1 MAKATTGA
9 EIEPGLN
16 LDKHKKSAFKR
27 FFMQI
32 DIQLMVLPALA
43 LIFIFSYIPMYGI
56 LIAFQDYKLKA
67 GFNLFSNEWVGLKHF
82 IDFFNSPEFVP
93 VMRNTI
99 IISFMKFIF
108 GFPAPIVLALML
120 NEVRKMAFKRVIQTV
135 TYLPHFLSWVVIG
148 SMVTSLLS
156 VDNGSINMLL
166 EKLRIIDEP
175 INFMS
180 LAEYFWSI
188 LVATNVWK
196 EIGFA
201 SIVYLAAIA
210 GIDPHLYEA
219 ASIDGASRFKQM
231 TLITLPCIMPVV
243 IIFMILAIGNLLN
256 AGFEDILILASNPAL
271 REVSDSLDVYVV
283 RVGIDNYRYSYAT
296 AIGLFKAVVSVTLL
310 TFANF
315 IARKT
320 GNSLW

>member
-1 MAKATTGA
+1 MAKASAGLDT
-9 EIEPGLN
+9 ESRLN
-16 LDKHKKSAFKR
+16 LDKHRKSAFKR

-32 DIQLMVLPALA
+32 DIQLMVLPALVF
-43 LIFIFSYIPMYGI
+43 IFIFSYIPMYGV
-56 LIAFQDYKLKA
+56 LIAFQDYKM
-67 GFNLFSNEWVGLKHF
+67 GSNLLNNNWVGFKHF
-82 IDFFNSPEFVP
+82 VAFFNAPEFYP

-99 IISFMKFIF
+99 VISFLKFIF
-108 GFPAPIVLALML
+108 GFPAPILLALML
-120 NEVRKMAFKRVIQTV
+120 NEVRKMFFKRVVQTV

-156 VDNGSINMLL
+156 VDNGSVNMML
-166 EKLRIIDEP
+166 EKLKLIDEP
-175 INFMS
+175 VNFLSMS
-180 LAEYFWSI
+180 EYFWTI
-188 LVATNVWK
+188 LVTTNVWK

-231 TLITLPCIMPVV
+231 WLITLPCIMPVV
-243 IIFMILAIGNLLN
+243 IIFMILAIGNLTN

>member
-1 MAKATTGA
+1 MAKASAGLDT
-9 EIEPGLN
+9 ESRLN
-16 LDKHKKSAFKR
+16 LDKHRKSAFKR

-32 DIQLMVLPALA
+32 DIQLMVLPALVF
-43 LIFIFSYIPMYGI
+43 IFIFSYIPMYGV
-56 LIAFQDYKLKA
+56 LIAFQDYKM
-67 GFNLFSNEWVGLKHF
+67 GSNLLNNNWVGLKHF
-82 IDFFNSPEFVP
+82 SAFFNSPDFYP

-99 IISFMKFIF
+99 VISFLKFIF
-108 GFPAPIVLALML
+108 GFPAPILLALML
-120 NEVRKMAFKRVIQTV
+120 NEVRKMFFKRVVQTV

-156 VDNGSINMLL
+156 VDNGSVNMLL
-166 EKLRIIDEP
+166 EKLKLIDEP
-175 INFMS
+175 VNFLS
-180 LAEYFWSI
+180 LSEYFWTI
-188 LVATNVWK
+188 LITTNVWK

-231 TLITLPCIMPVV
+231 WLITLPCIMPVV
-243 IIFMILAIGNLLN
+243 IIFMILAIGNLTS

-310 TFANF
+310 TLANF

>member
-1 MAKATTGA
+1 MAKTSA
-9 EIEPGLN
+9 GLETESRMN
-16 LDKHKKSAFKR
+16 LDKHRKSAFKR

-32 DIQLMVLPALA
+32 DIQLMVLPALVF
-43 LIFIFSYIPMYGI
+43 IFIFSYIPMYGV
-56 LIAFQDYKLKA
+56 LIAFQDYKM
-67 GFNLFSNEWVGLKHF
+67 GSNLLNNNWVGLKHF
-82 IDFFNSPEFVP
+82 IAFFNSPDFYP

-99 IISFMKFIF
+99 IISFLKFIF
-108 GFPAPIVLALML
+108 GFPAPILLALML
-120 NEVRKMAFKRVIQTV
+120 NEVRKMFFKRVVQTV

-166 EKLRIIDEP
+166 EKLKLIDEP
-175 INFMS
+175 VNFLSMS
-180 LAEYFWSI
+180 EYFWTI
-188 LVATNVWK
+188 LITTNVWK

-231 TLITLPCIMPVV
+231 WLITLPCIMPVV
-243 IIFMILAIGNLLN
+243 IIFMILAIGNLTS

-271 REVSDSLDVYVV
+271 RDVSDSLDVYVV

-310 TFANF
+310 TLANF

>member
-1 MAKATTGA
+1 MAKASA
-9 EIEPGLN
+9 GLETESRMN
-16 LDKHKKSAFKR
+16 LDKHRKSAFKR

-32 DIQLMVLPALA
+32 DIQLMVLPALVF
-43 LIFIFSYIPMYGI
+43 IFIFSYIPMYGV
-56 LIAFQDYKLKA
+56 LIAFQDYKM
-67 GFNLFSNEWVGLKHF
+67 GSNLLNNNWVGLKHF
-82 IDFFNSPEFVP
+82 IAFFNSPDFYP

-99 IISFMKFIF
+99 IISFLKFIF
-108 GFPAPIVLALML
+108 GFPAPILLALML
-120 NEVRKMAFKRVIQTV
+120 NEVRKMFFKRVVQTV

-166 EKLRIIDEP
+166 EKLKLIDEP
-175 INFMS
+175 VNFLSMS
-180 LAEYFWSI
+180 EYFWTI
-188 LVATNVWK
+188 LITTNVWK

-231 TLITLPCIMPVV
+231 WLITLPCIMPVV
-243 IIFMILAIGNLLN
+243 IIFMILAIGNLTS

-271 REVSDSLDVYVV
+271 RDVSDSLDVYVV

-310 TFANF
+310 TLANF

>member
-1 MAKATTGA
+1 MAKASAGLDT
-9 EIEPGLN
+9 ESRLN
-16 LDKHKKSAFKR
+16 LDKHRKSAFKR

-32 DIQLMVLPALA
+32 DIQLMVLPALVF
-43 LIFIFSYIPMYGI
+43 IFIFSYIPMYGV
-56 LIAFQDYKLKA
+56 LIAFQDYKM
-67 GFNLFSNEWVGLKHF
+67 GSNLLNNNWVGLKHF
-82 IDFFNSPEFVP
+82 IAFFNSPDFYP

-99 IISFMKFIF
+99 VISFLKFIF
-108 GFPAPIVLALML
+108 GFPAPILLALML
-120 NEVRKMAFKRVIQTV
+120 NEVRKMFFKRVVQTV

-156 VDNGSINMLL
+156 VDNGSVNMLL
-166 EKLRIIDEP
+166 EKLKLIDEP
-175 INFMS
+175 VNFLSMS
-180 LAEYFWSI
+180 EYFWTI
-188 LVATNVWK
+188 LITTNVWK

-210 GIDPHLYEA
+210 GIDPYLYEA

-231 TLITLPCIMPVV
+231 WLITLPCIMPVV
-243 IIFMILAIGNLLN
+243 IIFMILAIGNLTS

-271 REVSDSLDVYVV
+271 RDVSDSLDVYVV

-310 TFANF
+310 TLANF

>member
-1 MAKATTGA
+1 M
-9 EIEPGLN
+9 N
-16 LDKHKKSAFKR
+16 LDKHRKSAFKR

-32 DIQLMVLPALA
+32 DIQLMVLPALVF
-43 LIFIFSYIPMYGI
+43 IFIFSYIPMYGV
-56 LIAFQDYKLKA
+56 LIAFQDYKM
-67 GFNLFSNEWVGLKHF
+67 GSNLLNNNWVGLKHF
-82 IDFFNSPEFVP
+82 IAFFNSPDFYP

-99 IISFMKFIF
+99 IISFLKFIF
-108 GFPAPIVLALML
+108 GFPAPILLALML
-120 NEVRKMAFKRVIQTV
+120 NEVRKMFFKRVVQTV

-166 EKLRIIDEP
+166 EKLKLIDEP
-175 INFMS
+175 VNFLSMS
-180 LAEYFWSI
+180 EYFWTI
-188 LVATNVWK
+188 LITTNVWK

-231 TLITLPCIMPVV
+231 WLITLPCIMPVV
-243 IIFMILAIGNLLN
+243 IIFMILAIGNLTS

-271 REVSDSLDVYVV
+271 RDVSDSLDVYVV

-310 TFANF
+310 TLANF

>member
-1 MAKATTGA
+1 MAKASAGLDT
-9 EIEPGLN
+9 ESRLN
-16 LDKHKKSAFKR
+16 LDKHRKSAFKR

-32 DIQLMVLPALA
+32 DIQLMVLPALVF
-43 LIFIFSYIPMYGI
+43 IFVFSYIPMYGV
-56 LIAFQDYKLKA
+56 LIAFQDYKM
-67 GFNLFSNEWVGLKHF
+67 GSNLLNNNWVGLKHF
-82 IDFFNSPEFVP
+82 SAFFNSPDFYP

-99 IISFMKFIF
+99 VISFLKFIF
-108 GFPAPIVLALML
+108 GFPAPILLALML
-120 NEVRKMAFKRVIQTV
+120 NEVRKMFFKRVVQTV

-156 VDNGSINMLL
+156 VDNGSVNMLL
-166 EKLRIIDEP
+166 EKLKLIDEP
-175 INFMS
+175 INFLSMS
-180 LAEYFWSI
+180 EYFWTI
-188 LVATNVWK
+188 LITTNVWK

-231 TLITLPCIMPVV
+231 WLITLPCIMPVV
-243 IIFMILAIGNLLN
+243 IIFMILAIGNLTS

-310 TFANF
+310 TLANF

>member
-1 MAKATTGA
+1 MAKASAGPDT
-9 EIEPGLN
+9 EPRLN
-16 LDKHKKSAFKR
+16 LDKHRKSAFKR

-32 DIQLMVLPALA
+32 DIQLMVLPALVF
-43 LIFIFSYIPMYGI
+43 IFIFSYIPMYGV
-56 LIAFQDYKLKA
+56 LIAFQDYKM
-67 GFNLFSNEWVGLKHF
+67 GSNLLNNNWVGFKHF
-82 IDFFNSPEFVP
+82 VAFFNAPEFYP

-99 IISFMKFIF
+99 VISFLKFIF
-108 GFPAPIVLALML
+108 GFPAPILLALML
-120 NEVRKMAFKRVIQTV
+120 NEVRKMFFKRVVQTV

-156 VDNGSINMLL
+156 VDNGSVNMLL
-166 EKLRIIDEP
+166 EKLKLIDEP
-175 INFMS
+175 VNFLS
-180 LAEYFWSI
+180 LSEYFWTI
-188 LVATNVWK
+188 LITTNVWK
-196 EIGFA
+196 EIGFQ

-231 TLITLPCIMPVV
+231 WLITLPCIMPVV
-243 IIFMILAIGNLLN
+243 IIFIILAICNLTN

-310 TFANF
+310 TLANF

>member
-1 MAKATTGA
+1 M
-9 EIEPGLN
+9 
-16 LDKHKKSAFKR
+16 
-27 FFMQI
+27 
-32 DIQLMVLPALA
+32 QLMVLPALA
-43 LIFIFSYIPMYGI
+43 LVFIFSYIPMYGV
-56 LIAFQDYKLKA
+56 LIAFQDYKM
-67 GFNLFSNEWVGLKHF
+67 GSNLLNNDWVGLKHF
-82 IDFFNSPEFVP
+82 IAFFNSPEFYP

-99 IISFMKFIF
+99 VISFLKFIF
-108 GFPAPIVLALML
+108 GFPAPILLALML
-120 NEVRKMAFKRVIQTV
+120 NEVRKMFFKRIVQTV

-156 VDNGSINMLL
+156 VDNGSVNMLL

-175 INFMS
+175 INFLSMT
-180 LAEYFWSI
+180 EYFWTI
-188 LVATNVWK
+188 LVTTNVWK

-231 TLITLPCIMPVV
+231 WLITLPCIMPVV

-310 TFANF
+310 TLANF
-315 IARKT
+315 IARRT

>member
-1 MAKATTGA
+1 MAKASAGPDT
-9 EIEPGLN
+9 ESRLN
-16 LDKHKKSAFKR
+16 LDKHRKSAFKR

-32 DIQLMVLPALA
+32 DIQLMVLPALVF
-43 LIFIFSYIPMYGI
+43 IFIFSYIPMYGV
-56 LIAFQDYKLKA
+56 LIAFQDYKM
-67 GFNLFSNEWVGLKHF
+67 GSNLLNNNWVGFKHF
-82 IDFFNSPEFVP
+82 VAFFNAPEFYP

-99 IISFMKFIF
+99 VISFLKFIF
-108 GFPAPIVLALML
+108 GFPAPILLALML
-120 NEVRKMAFKRVIQTV
+120 NEVRKMFFKRVVQTV

-156 VDNGSINMLL
+156 VDNGSVNMLL
-166 EKLRIIDEP
+166 EKLKLIDEP
-175 INFMS
+175 VNFLS
-180 LAEYFWSI
+180 LSEYFWTI
-188 LVATNVWK
+188 LITTNVWK
-196 EIGFA
+196 EIGFQ

-231 TLITLPCIMPVV
+231 WLITLPCIMPVV
-243 IIFMILAIGNLLN
+243 IIFMILAIGNLTN

-310 TFANF
+310 TLANF

>member
-1 MAKATTGA
+1 MAKASAGLDT
-9 EIEPGLN
+9 ESRLN
-16 LDKHKKSAFKR
+16 LDKHRKSAFKR

-32 DIQLMVLPALA
+32 DIQLMVLPALVF
-43 LIFIFSYIPMYGI
+43 IFIFSYIPMYGV
-56 LIAFQDYKLKA
+56 LIAFQDYKM
-67 GFNLFSNEWVGLKHF
+67 GSNLLNNNWVGFKHF
-82 IDFFNSPEFVP
+82 VAFFNAPEFYP

-99 IISFMKFIF
+99 VISFLKFIF
-108 GFPAPIVLALML
+108 GFPAPILLALML
-120 NEVRKMAFKRVIQTV
+120 NEVRKMFFKRVVQTV

-156 VDNGSINMLL
+156 VDNGSVNMLL
-166 EKLRIIDEP
+166 EKLKLIDEP
-175 INFMS
+175 VNFLSMS
-180 LAEYFWSI
+180 EYFWTI
-188 LVATNVWK
+188 LVTTNVWK

-231 TLITLPCIMPVV
+231 WLITLPCIMPVV
-243 IIFMILAIGNLLN
+243 IIFMILAIGNLTS

>member
-1 MAKATTGA
+1 MSKATTGS

-16 LDKHKKSAFKR
+16 LDKHKKSALKR

-56 LIAFQDYKLKA
+56 LIAFQDYKLKS

-82 IDFFNSPEFVP
+82 IDFFNSPEFFP

-99 IISFMKFIF
+99 VISFMKFIF
-108 GFPAPIVLALML
+108 GFPAPIILALML
-120 NEVRKMAFKRVIQTV
+120 NEVRKMAFKRVVQTV

-166 EKLRIIDEP
+166 EKLRLIDEP
-175 INFMS
+175 INFLS
-180 LAEYFWSI
+180 LTEYFWSI

-219 ASIDGASRFKQM
+219 ASMDGASRFKQM

>member
-1 MAKATTGA
+1 MAKASA
-9 EIEPGLN
+9 GLDTESRMN
-16 LDKHKKSAFKR
+16 LDKHRKSAFKR

-32 DIQLMVLPALA
+32 DIQLMVLPALVF
-43 LIFIFSYIPMYGI
+43 IFIFSYIPMYGV
-56 LIAFQDYKLKA
+56 LIAFQDYKM
-67 GFNLFSNEWVGLKHF
+67 GSNLLNNNWVGFKHF
-82 IDFFNSPEFVP
+82 VAFFNAPEFYP

-99 IISFMKFIF
+99 VISFLKFIF
-108 GFPAPIVLALML
+108 GFPAPILLALML
-120 NEVRKMAFKRVIQTV
+120 NEVRKMFFKRVVQTV

-156 VDNGSINMLL
+156 VDNGSVNMLL
-166 EKLRIIDEP
+166 EKLKLIDEP
-175 INFMS
+175 INFLSMS
-180 LAEYFWSI
+180 EYFWTI
-188 LVATNVWK
+188 LVTTNVWK

-231 TLITLPCIMPVV
+231 WLITLPCIMPVV
-243 IIFMILAIGNLLN
+243 IIFMILAIGNLTN

>member
-1 MAKATTGA
+1 MAKTSA
-9 EIEPGLN
+9 GLETESRMN
-16 LDKHKKSAFKR
+16 LDKHRKSAFKR

-32 DIQLMVLPALA
+32 DIQLMVLPALVF
-43 LIFIFSYIPMYGI
+43 IFIFSYIPMYGV
-56 LIAFQDYKLKA
+56 LIAFQDYKM
-67 GFNLFSNEWVGLKHF
+67 GSNLLNNNWVGLKHF
-82 IDFFNSPEFVP
+82 IAFFNSPDFYP

-99 IISFMKFIF
+99 VISFLKFIF
-108 GFPAPIVLALML
+108 GFPAPILLALML
-120 NEVRKMAFKRVIQTV
+120 NEVRKMFFKRVVQTV

-166 EKLRIIDEP
+166 EKLKLIDEP
-175 INFMS
+175 VNFLSMS
-180 LAEYFWSI
+180 EYFWTI
-188 LVATNVWK
+188 LITTNVWK

-231 TLITLPCIMPVV
+231 WLITLPCIMPVV
-243 IIFMILAIGNLLN
+243 IIFMILAIGNLTS

-271 REVSDSLDVYVV
+271 RDVSDSLDVYVV

-310 TFANF
+310 TLANF

>member
-1 MAKATTGA
+1 MAKASA
-9 EIEPGLN
+9 GLETESRMN
-16 LDKHKKSAFKR
+16 LDKHRKSAFKR

-32 DIQLMVLPALA
+32 DIQLMVLPALVF
-43 LIFIFSYIPMYGI
+43 IFIFFYIPMYGV
-56 LIAFQDYKLKA
+56 LIAFQDYKM
-67 GFNLFSNEWVGLKHF
+67 GSNLLNNNWVGLKHF
-82 IDFFNSPEFVP
+82 IAFFNSPDFYP

-99 IISFMKFIF
+99 IISFLKFIF
-108 GFPAPIVLALML
+108 GFPAPILLALML
-120 NEVRKMAFKRVIQTV
+120 NEVRKMFFKRVVQTV

-166 EKLRIIDEP
+166 EKLKLIDEP
-175 INFMS
+175 VNFLSMS
-180 LAEYFWSI
+180 EYFWTI
-188 LVATNVWK
+188 LITTNVWK

-231 TLITLPCIMPVV
+231 WLITLPCIMPVV
-243 IIFMILAIGNLLN
+243 IIFMILAIGNLTS

-271 REVSDSLDVYVV
+271 RDVSDSLDVYVV

-310 TFANF
+310 TLANF

>member
-1 MAKATTGA
+1 
-9 EIEPGLN
+9 
-16 LDKHKKSAFKR
+16 
-27 FFMQI
+27 MQI

-43 LIFIFSYIPMYGI
+43 LVFIFSYIPMYGV
-56 LIAFQDYKLKA
+56 LIAFQDYKM
-67 GFNLFSNEWVGLKHF
+67 GSNLLNNDWVGLKHF
-82 IDFFNSPEFVP
+82 IAFFNSPEFYP

-99 IISFMKFIF
+99 VISFLKFIF
-108 GFPAPIVLALML
+108 GFPAPILLALML
-120 NEVRKMAFKRVIQTV
+120 NEVRKMFFKRIVQTV

-156 VDNGSINMLL
+156 VDNGSVNMLL

-175 INFMS
+175 INFLSMT
-180 LAEYFWSI
+180 EYFWTI
-188 LVATNVWK
+188 LVTTNVWK

-231 TLITLPCIMPVV
+231 WLITLPCIMPVV

-310 TFANF
+310 TLANF
-315 IARKT
+315 IARRT

>member
-1 MAKATTGA
+1 MARASAGLDT
-9 EIEPGLN
+9 ESRLN
-16 LDKHKKSAFKR
+16 LDKHRKSAFKR

-32 DIQLMVLPALA
+32 DIQLMVLPALVF
-43 LIFIFSYIPMYGI
+43 IFIFSYIPMYGV
-56 LIAFQDYKLKA
+56 LIAFQDYKM
-67 GFNLFSNEWVGLKHF
+67 GSNLLNNNWVGLKHF
-82 IDFFNSPEFVP
+82 SAFFNSPDFYP

-99 IISFMKFIF
+99 VISFLKFIF
-108 GFPAPIVLALML
+108 GFPAPILLALML
-120 NEVRKMAFKRVIQTV
+120 NEVRKMFFKRVVQTV

-156 VDNGSINMLL
+156 VDNGSVNMLL
-166 EKLRIIDEP
+166 EKLKLIDEP
-175 INFMS
+175 VNFLSMS
-180 LAEYFWSI
+180 EYFWTI
-188 LVATNVWK
+188 LITTNVWK

-231 TLITLPCIMPVV
+231 WLITLPCIMPVV
-243 IIFMILAIGNLLN
+243 IIFMILAIGNLTS

-310 TFANF
+310 TLANF

>member
-1 MAKATTGA
+1 MAKASAGLDT
-9 EIEPGLN
+9 ESRLN
-16 LDKHKKSAFKR
+16 LDKHRKSAFKR

-32 DIQLMVLPALA
+32 DIQLMVLPALVF
-43 LIFIFSYIPMYGI
+43 IFIFSYIPMYGV
-56 LIAFQDYKLKA
+56 LIAFQDYKM
-67 GFNLFSNEWVGLKHF
+67 GSNLLNNNWVGFKHF
-82 IDFFNSPEFVP
+82 IAFFNAPEFYP

-99 IISFMKFIF
+99 VISFLKFIF
-108 GFPAPIVLALML
+108 GFPAPILLALML
-120 NEVRKMAFKRVIQTV
+120 NEVRKMFFKRVVQTV

-156 VDNGSINMLL
+156 VDNGSVNMLL
-166 EKLRIIDEP
+166 EKLKIIDEP
-175 INFMS
+175 INFLSMT
-180 LAEYFWSI
+180 EYFWTI
-188 LVATNVWK
+188 LVTTNVWK

-231 TLITLPCIMPVV
+231 WLITLPCIMPVV
-243 IIFMILAIGNLLN
+243 IIFMILAIGNLVN

-310 TFANF
+310 TLANF

>member
-1 MAKATTGA
+1 MAKASAGLDT
-9 EIEPGLN
+9 ESRLN
-16 LDKHKKSAFKR
+16 LDKHRKSAFKR

-32 DIQLMVLPALA
+32 DIQLMVLPALVF
-43 LIFIFSYIPMYGI
+43 IFIFSYIPMYGV
-56 LIAFQDYKLKA
+56 LIAFQDYKM
-67 GFNLFSNEWVGLKHF
+67 GSNLLNNNWVGLKHF
-82 IDFFNSPEFVP
+82 IAFFNSPDFYP

-99 IISFMKFIF
+99 VISFLKFIF
-108 GFPAPIVLALML
+108 GFPAPILLALML
-120 NEVRKMAFKRVIQTV
+120 NEVRKMFFKRVVQTV

-156 VDNGSINMLL
+156 VDNGSVNMLL
-166 EKLRIIDEP
+166 EKLKLIDEP
-175 INFMS
+175 VNFLSMS
-180 LAEYFWSI
+180 EYFWTI
-188 LVATNVWK
+188 LITTNVWK

-231 TLITLPCIMPVV
+231 WLITLPCIMPVV
-243 IIFMILAIGNLLN
+243 IIFMILAIGNLTS

-271 REVSDSLDVYVV
+271 RDVSDSLDVYVV

-310 TFANF
+310 TLANF

>member
-1 MAKATTGA
+1 MAKASA
-9 EIEPGLN
+9 GLETESRMN
-16 LDKHKKSAFKR
+16 LDKHRKSAFKR

-32 DIQLMVLPALA
+32 DIQLMVLPALVF
-43 LIFIFSYIPMYGI
+43 IFIFSYIPMYGV
-56 LIAFQDYKLKA
+56 LIAFQDYKM
-67 GFNLFSNEWVGLKHF
+67 GSNLLNNNWVGLKHF
-82 IDFFNSPEFVP
+82 IAFFNSPDFYP

-99 IISFMKFIF
+99 VISFLKFIF
-108 GFPAPIVLALML
+108 GFPAPILLALML
-120 NEVRKMAFKRVIQTV
+120 NEVRKMFFKRVVQTV

-166 EKLRIIDEP
+166 EKLKLIDEP
-175 INFMS
+175 VNFLSMS
-180 LAEYFWSI
+180 EYFWTI
-188 LVATNVWK
+188 LITTNVWK

-231 TLITLPCIMPVV
+231 WLITLPCIMPVV
-243 IIFMILAIGNLLN
+243 IIFMILAIGNLTS

-271 REVSDSLDVYVV
+271 RDVSDSLDVYVV

-310 TFANF
+310 TLANF

>member
-1 MAKATTGA
+1 MAKASA
-9 EIEPGLN
+9 GLDTESRMN
-16 LDKHKKSAFKR
+16 LDKHRKSAFKR

-32 DIQLMVLPALA
+32 DIQLMVLPALVF
-43 LIFIFSYIPMYGI
+43 IFIFSYIPMYGV
-56 LIAFQDYKLKA
+56 LIAFQDYKM
-67 GFNLFSNEWVGLKHF
+67 GSNLLNNNWVGFKHF
-82 IDFFNSPEFVP
+82 VAFFNAPEFYP

-99 IISFMKFIF
+99 VISFLKFIF
-108 GFPAPIVLALML
+108 GFPAPILLALML
-120 NEVRKMAFKRVIQTV
+120 NEVRKMFFKRVVQTV

-156 VDNGSINMLL
+156 VDNGSVNMLL
-166 EKLRIIDEP
+166 EKLKLIDEP
-175 INFMS
+175 INFLSMS
-180 LAEYFWSI
+180 EYFWTI
-188 LVATNVWK
+188 LVTTNVWK

-219 ASIDGASRFKQM
+219 ASIDGASRFQADVAD
-231 TLITLPCIMPVV
+231 TLPCIMPVV
-243 IIFMILAIGNLLN
+243 IIFMILAIGNLTN

>member
-1 MAKATTGA
+1 MAKGSAGLETKSLLN
-9 EIEPGLN
+9 PG
-16 LDKHKKSAFKR
+16 HKSKLRR
-27 FFMQI
+27 FFTQI
-32 DIQLMVLPALA
+32 DIQLMVLPALVF
-43 LIFIFSYIPMYGI
+43 IFIFSYIPMYGV
-56 LIAFQDYKLKA
+56 LIAFQDYKL
-67 GFNLFSNEWVGLKHF
+67 GSNLLNNNWVGLKHF
-82 IDFFNSPEFVP
+82 IQFFNAPEFNT

-99 IISFMKFIF
+99 VISFLKFFF
-108 GFPAPIVLALML
+108 GFPAPIILALML
-120 NEVRKMAFKRVIQTV
+120 NEVRKMLFKRVVQTV

-148 SMVTSLLS
+148 SMVTSILS

-166 EKLRIIDEP
+166 QKLRLIDDP
-175 INFMS
+175 INFLSMT
-180 LAEYFWSI
+180 EYFWTI

-196 EIGFA
+196 EIGFN
-201 SIVYLAAIA
+201 SIVFLAAIA

-219 ASIDGASRFKQM
+219 ASIDGASRFKQIR
-231 TLITLPCIMPVV
+231 LITLPCIMPVV

-296 AIGLFKAVVSVTLL
+296 AIGLFKAVISVTLL
-310 TFANF
+310 TMANF
-315 IARKT
+315 LARRT

>member
-1 MAKATTGA
+1 MAKTSDAT
-9 EIEPGLN
+9 EPSVGLS
-16 LDKHKKSAFKR
+16 LDKHQKSTFKR

-43 LIFIFSYIPMYGI
+43 LIFIFSYIPMYGV
-56 LIAFQDYKLKA
+56 LIAFQDYKM
-67 GFNLFSNEWVGLKHF
+67 GSNLLNNNWVGLKHF
-82 IDFFNSPEFVP
+82 IYFFNAPEFYP

-99 IISFMKFIF
+99 IISFLKFIF
-108 GFPAPIVLALML
+108 GFPAPIILALML
-120 NEVRKMAFKRVIQTV
+120 NEVRKIAFKRIIQTV

-148 SMVTSLLS
+148 SMVTSMLS
-156 VDNGSINMLL
+156 VDNGSVNMLL
-166 EKLRIIDEP
+166 EKLRFIDEP
-175 INFMS
+175 INFLSMT
-180 LAEYFWSI
+180 EYFWTI
-188 LVATNVWK
+188 LVTTNVWK

-219 ASIDGASRFKQM
+219 AAIDGASRLKQIY
-231 TLITLPCIMPVV
+231 LITLPCIMPVV
-243 IIFMILAIGNLLN
+243 IIFMILAIGNLMN
-256 AGFEDILILASNPAL
+256 AGFEDIMILASNPAL

-296 AIGLFKAVVSVTLL
+296 AIGLFKALVSVTLL

-315 IARKT
+315 IARRT

>member
-1 MAKATTGA
+1 MAKATAATESGS
-9 EIEPGLN
+9 GLN

-27 FFMQI
+27 FLMQI

-43 LIFIFSYIPMYGI
+43 LVFIFSYIPMYGV
-56 LIAFQDYKLKA
+56 LIAFQDYKM
-67 GFNLFSNEWVGLKHF
+67 GSNLLNNDWVGLKHF
-82 IDFFNSPEFVP
+82 IAFFNSPEFYP

-99 IISFMKFIF
+99 VISFLKFIF
-108 GFPAPIVLALML
+108 GFPAPILLALML
-120 NEVRKMAFKRVIQTV
+120 NEVRKMFFKRIVQTV

-156 VDNGSINMLL
+156 VDNGSVNMLL

-175 INFMS
+175 INFLSMT
-180 LAEYFWSI
+180 EYFWTI
-188 LVATNVWK
+188 LVTTNVWK

-231 TLITLPCIMPVV
+231 WLITLPCIMPVV

-310 TFANF
+310 TLANF
-315 IARKT
+315 IARRT